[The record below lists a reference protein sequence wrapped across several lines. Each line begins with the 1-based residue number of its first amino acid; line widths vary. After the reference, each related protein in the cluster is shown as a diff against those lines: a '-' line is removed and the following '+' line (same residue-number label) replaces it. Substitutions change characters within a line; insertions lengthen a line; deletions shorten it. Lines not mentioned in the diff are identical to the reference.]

1 MKRTA
6 VVLALVLMSA
16 CSVAQS
22 DSAALTSIIAPAPT
36 QTPEPVAMCLDRHKT
51 LVDFRVLQ
59 SALKNVK
66 SGLALGLP
74 AKVRHYLVP
83 AASAARTMAT
93 DTPPVLAKTRE
104 AWGTLVIAIESTSV
118 TGGPDAASKLVE
130 LLRLVV
136 RVSNDETQQHPE
148 VTVC

>member
-22 DSAALTSIIAPAPT
+22 DSALTSIIAPAPT

-51 LVDFRVLQ
+51 LADFRVLQ

-83 AASAARTMAT
+83 AANAARSMAT

-104 AWGTLVIAIESTSV
+104 AWA
-118 TGGPDAASKLVE
+118 
-130 LLRLVV
+130 R
-136 RVSNDETQQHPE
+136 
-148 VTVC
+148 